1 MLILSADGVRRAVT
15 MSEAMEAVASAFA
28 RLSNQQADV
37 PLRPHV
43 AVPPADGLLLV
54 MPAYLAGSGAGA
66 PGALGVKLLSLYLHN
81 PERHH
86 LPSINALVL
95 AFDTENGQPLALMD
109 GGWLTALRTG
119 AASGVATRLLARRDA
134 RTLALFGA
142 GAQAL
147 PQAWAVCVA
156 RPIERVWLV
165 NRTPAH
171 AERLAGQL
179 RAFGPPISAD
189 VRVATN
195 AAEALR
201 EADVICCA
209 TASPTP
215 IFDDADLRPGAHIN
229 GIGAYRP
236 TMQEVP
242 AATVARARVVVDQRQ
257 AAWAE
262 AGDLIVP
269 REQGLIDESHIAGE
283 LGELVAGRISGRA
296 DDAQITFFK
305 SVGNAVQDVAVA
317 QLAVQRARALGL
329 GTEVSL

>member
-1 MLILSADGVRRAVT
+1 MLILTADDVRRAVP
-15 MSEAMEAVASAFA
+15 MSDAMDAVASAFA
-28 RLSNQQADV
+28 QLSNHQADV

-43 AVPPADGLLLV
+43 GVPPVSGLLLV
-54 MPAYLAGSGAGA
+54 MPAYLSGSA
-66 PGALGVKLLSLYLHN
+66 ALGVKLLTLFPQN
-81 PERHH
+81 PQRFQT
-86 LPSINALVL
+86 PSINALVL
-95 AFDTENGQPLALMD
+95 LFDTHNGLPLALMD

-119 AASGVATRLLARRDA
+119 AASGVATRLLARQDA
-134 RTLALFGA
+134 KTLALFGA

-147 PQAWAVCVA
+147 PQALAVCEA
-156 RPIERVWLV
+156 RPIERIWLV

-171 AERLAGQL
+171 AERLAEQL
-179 RAFGPPISAD
+179 RAFGPPIPED
-189 VRVATN
+189 VRVATL
-195 AAEALR
+195 ARETLS

-215 IFDDADLRPGAHIN
+215 LFDDADLRPGTHIN
-229 GIGAYRP
+229 GVGAYRS

-242 AATVARARVVVDQRQ
+242 AASVARARVFVDQRQ

-262 AGDLIVP
+262 GGDLVIA
-269 REQGLIDESHIAGE
+269 RQQGVIDEGHFIGE
-283 LGELVAGRISGRA
+283 LGELISERVAGRT

-329 GTEVSL
+329 GTEVNL